1 MPREKLR
8 KALSAPIDG
17 LFCLPGPELTE
28 ERRQL
33 VLTHRQETQNLL
45 ENYRQTLTEYHSLQ
59 KTKLRFCMYRG
70 PCAPRS
76 QRVKRGHQEG

>member
-1 MPREKLR
+1 MPRERLR

-45 ENYRQTLTEYHSLQ
+45 ENYRQTLTEYHSPFKRQNLDSVC
-59 KTKLRFCMYRG
+59 TEVPALREARG
-70 PCAPRS
+70 
-76 QRVKRGHQEG
+76 